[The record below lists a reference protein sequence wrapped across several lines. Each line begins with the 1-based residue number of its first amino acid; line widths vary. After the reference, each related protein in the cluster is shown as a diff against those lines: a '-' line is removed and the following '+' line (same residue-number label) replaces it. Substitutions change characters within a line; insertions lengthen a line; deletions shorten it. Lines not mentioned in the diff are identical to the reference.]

1 MAARKPIVSIGGVRK
16 QLPDAD
22 VLATVIPVRYNFLGA
37 IVTSTGSVAYEFDAD
52 YQIVSAYFYLQ
63 TASSSGSVTA
73 IPRVDGSGLGTLT
86 VAASGTRSNKLSLT
100 TNVSAGSRLTVD
112 ITSAGTS
119 ADSLCLVVL
128 YKPR

>member
-37 IVTSTGSVAYEFDAD
+37 IVTSTGAVAYEFDGD

-63 TASSSGSVTA
+63 TASSSGSVVA
-73 IPRVDGSGLGTLT
+73 VPRVDGSSLGTLT
-86 VAASGTRSNKLSLT
+86 AAASATRSNKIDLT
-100 TNVSAGSRLTVD
+100 TSVSAGSRMTVD
-112 ITSAGTS
+112 ITGAGTG